1 MVVEEAIGRHSRINV
16 QSEKP
21 SPAKGTGPS
30 GVPNQGSSSVRSSPR
45 SASPSRLSSVVK
57 QNTEDSTAN
66 EEEPSPDVAAPRL
79 REVDLQQ
86 VSEKHQRE
94 QAPAMMKASL
104 LTKSTSWPMT
114 TGVARTGSGLVKTRY
129 Q

>member
-30 GVPNQGSSSVRSSPR
+30 GVLNQGSSSVRSSPR

-94 QAPAMMKASL
+94 QG
-104 LTKSTSWPMT
+104 
-114 TGVARTGSGLVKTRY
+114 TGDDEGESADEKHELADDDGRGANGKWVG
-129 Q
+129 

>member
-1 MVVEEAIGRHSRINV
+1 
-16 QSEKP
+16 
-21 SPAKGTGPS
+21 
-30 GVPNQGSSSVRSSPR
+30 
-45 SASPSRLSSVVK
+45 VK